1 MNLRFINE
9 ILINN
14 FSSFDYGILKFWHNF
29 AESTNGMF
37 TNLFR
42 YITFLTEKGII
53 FIVLAIIL
61 MLFKR
66 TRKLG
71 ICMFGAIALGAI
83 MTNFILKDSV
93 QRLRPFEF
101 SKTYK
106 QWWTFI
112 GKPFEDDF
120 SFPSCHTTAAAAA
133 MISLFIYGKFGKRIL
148 SIIVISLVG
157 ISRNYL
163 MAHFP
168 TDVIAGIL
176 VGLFA
181 ALVACLITKIIYSM
195 LNKYDNKLFKFILN
209 FNLIG
214 DN

>member
-1 MNLRFINE
+1 M
-9 ILINN
+9 
-14 FSSFDYGILKFWHNF
+14 KFWHNF
-29 AESTNGMF
+29 ASNTNNIF

-42 YITFLTEKGII
+42 YISFLTEKGII
-53 FIVLAIIL
+53 FIALAVIL

-83 MTNFILKDSV
+83 ITNFILKDSV
-93 QRLRPFEF
+93 ERIRPFEF

-106 QWWTFI
+106 TWWNFV

-120 SFPSCHTTAAAAA
+120 SFPSGHTTAAAAA
-133 MISLFIYGKFGKRIL
+133 MISLFIYGKFGKKIL
-148 SIIVISLVG
+148 SILVIALVG

-163 MAHFP
+163 MVHFP
-168 TDVIAGIL
+168 TDVIAGVI

-181 ALVACLITKIIYSM
+181 ALIACLITKIIYAI

-209 FNLIG
+209 FSLIKG
-214 DN
+214 